1 MSGLIRLNNSGGA
14 LLVRNLIQQSA
25 RNARLISSSQK
36 NREAATIDV
45 SKKAA
50 AAKPAEPAAASSTK
64 NWVSYGFDYKSEKE
78 DRDSM
83 HSSFLFTV
91 TFCLVF
97 GTFYWAY
104 LPDPQLQDWSQRE
117 AYLELRR
124 REAAGLEPIS
134 KDFIDPAQIVLP
146 SDEELGDTEIII

>member
-1 MSGLIRLNNSGGA
+1 MSGLIRLNSSA
-14 LLVRNLIQQSA
+14 LLVRNLIQHSV

-36 NREAATIDV
+36 NREAATVDL

-50 AAKPAEPAAASSTK
+50 VKPAEPAAAATTNK
-64 NWVSYGFDYKSEKE
+64 NWVSYGFDYKTESE

-83 HSSFLFTV
+83 HSTFLFTV
-91 TFCLVF
+91 TFCLVL

-104 LPDPQLQDWSQRE
+104 LPDPQLQDWAQRE

-134 KDFIDPAQIVLP
+134 KDFVDPSQIVLP
-146 SDEELGDTEIII
+146 SDEELGNTEIVI

>member
-1 MSGLIRLNNSGGA
+1 MSGLIRLNGP
-14 LLVRNLIQQSA
+14 LVRNLIQQSV

-36 NREAATIDV
+36 NRDAATIDV

-50 AAKPAEPAAASSTK
+50 AKPAEPATASAATNK
-64 NWVSYGFDYKSEKE
+64 NWVSYGFDQKSEKN
-78 DRDSM
+78 DRNSM
-83 HSSFLFTV
+83 HATFLFSV

-104 LPDPQLQDWSQRE
+104 VPDLQLQDWSQRE

-134 KDFIDPAQIVLP
+134 KDFVDPSQIVLP
-146 SDEELGDTEIII
+146 SDEELGNTEIVI

>member
-1 MSGLIRLNNSGGA
+1 MSGLIRLNSSA
-14 LLVRNLIQQSA
+14 LLVRNLLQQSV

-36 NREAATIDV
+36 NRDAATIDV

-50 AAKPAEPAAASSTK
+50 AKPAEPAAAAAASTNK
-64 NWVSYGFDYKSEKE
+64 NWVSYGFDYKSETE
-78 DRDSM
+78 DRNSM
-83 HSSFLFTV
+83 HSSFFFTV
-91 TFCLVF
+91 TLCLVF

-146 SDEELGDTEIII
+146 SDEELGDTEIVI